1 MKVITKKIN
10 VYEFKELSE
19 TAKIKVIN
27 NYINFILEFKSYEDM
42 TENMRKAIDKAED
55 MQTPWFTGS
64 YIYDF
69 CLDDILENVNNYYYL
84 SNGNIYIDN

>member
-69 CLDDILENVNNYYYL
+69 CLDDILENVNNYL